1 MRHTFLVVDS
11 QPSDLENTARQLKLV
26 VPGAEILT
34 APSAEAALALLE
46 EQRIVPSMIFV
57 DYHLPGMSGIEM
69 LGEVRHRRWLERAP
83 VAMLSQP
90 VADKVVVTSYR
101 LGACAF
107 LSKPARAHELR
118 EAVRDFAQAALRMS
132 AATPVPGNPAMVRR
146 SAAA

>member
-1 MRHTFLVVDS
+1 MGNEPVVHVIDDDEGVRRSLTFLLQCSEIATRTYESAV
-11 QPSDLENTARQLKLV
+11 QFLAA
-26 VPGAEILT
+26 VPAMDHGCIIT
-34 APSAEAALALLE
+34 DV
-46 EQRIVPSMIFV
+46 RM
-57 DYHLPGMSGIEM
+57 PGMSGIEL

-118 EAVRDFAQAALRMS
+118 EAVRDFAQAPLRMS
-132 AATPVPGNPAMVRR
+132 AATPVPGTPAMVRR